1 MITYKSAA
9 EIDKIAEGTRMVS
22 ALLLELKK
30 KSFRESELKR

>member
-9 EIDKIAEGTRMVS
+9 EIERIAEGTRMIS

-30 KSFRESELKR
+30 K